1 MRLYDVFLRTGGA
14 QGGRRTL
21 GHTGEARLKGRENCE
36 ESKGDGTRAFVIF
49 PSVGVGKGHGS
60 WAGGELPCLGFRV
73 AENGQFGYLG
83 SDLTG
88 RAQ

>member
-1 MRLYDVFLRTGGA
+1 M
-14 QGGRRTL
+14 
-21 GHTGEARLKGRENCE
+21 
-36 ESKGDGTRAFVIF
+36 IF